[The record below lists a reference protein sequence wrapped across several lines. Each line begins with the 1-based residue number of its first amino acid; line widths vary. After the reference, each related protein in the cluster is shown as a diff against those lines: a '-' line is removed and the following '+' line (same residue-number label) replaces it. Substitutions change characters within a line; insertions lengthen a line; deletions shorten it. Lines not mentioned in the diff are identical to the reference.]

1 MSGEGI
7 FPVLNNLCY
16 NSKKCWSCLFKNI
29 CYQILIVERM
39 NNKEIWFYILLDSVF
54 IFLTSCK
61 LTWYISF
68 CNETHTETTE
78 SNKKIIR
85 EALPNLFQNNLL
97 CAGVDI
103 GTQGSCKGD
112 SGGPL
117 MLNNLATKRWTQI
130 GTVQGAVGMPSFL
143 FLYK

>member
-1 MSGEGI
+1 
-7 FPVLNNLCY
+7 
-16 NSKKCWSCLFKNI
+16 
-29 CYQILIVERM
+29 M
-39 NNKEIWFYILLDSVF
+39 NTKEIWIYIILNSVF

-78 SNKKIIR
+78 SNKKIIH

-130 GTVQGAVGMPSFL
+130 GTVQGAVGMPSFYFCKTNANVPRQVYNL
-143 FLYK
+143 FQDLWSWFIIVEGR